1 MSPELAAHR
10 GELLAE
16 EAAEVAEVSVTGPLD
31 RLAHEL
37 ADVVYVAYGTALVH
51 GIDLDAVLA
60 EIHRSNMTK
69 IGPDGTVSRRED
81 GKVLKGEHY
90 EAPDVPGAAEAGVGT
105 GRRRLSRRRDPAQD
119 RCRVGGGCPG
129 RRWLTCP
136 APDRRRGSAVA
147 PLSGAPLSRPPAR
160 PPPSP
165 GVSSPPYPGV
175 TRGVGS
181 TRSPRAP
188 CSAR

>member
-1 MSPELAAHR
+1 MSSSPAELVREFHRTFGLDVRSTPTEVSPRLAAHR

-16 EAAEVAEVSVTGPLD
+16 EAAEVAEVSVSGPLD

-69 IGPDGTVSRRED
+69 VGPDGRIVRRAD

-90 EAPDVPGAAEAGVGT
+90 EAPDV
-105 GRRRLSRRRDPAQD
+105 
-119 RCRVGGGCPG
+119 
-129 RRWLTCP
+129 
-136 APDRRRGSAVA
+136 SAVLHRQGWA
-147 PLSGAPLSRPPAR
+147 PGGTA
-160 PPPSP
+160 
-165 GVSSPPYPGV
+165 
-175 TRGVGS
+175 
-181 TRSPRAP
+181 
-188 CSAR
+188 

>member
-1 MSPELAAHR
+1 MSSSPADLVSEFHRAFGLDARSTPSEVAPALAAHR

-16 EAAEVAEVSVTGPLD
+16 EAAEVAEVAVTGPLD

-69 IGPDGTVSRRED
+69 IGPGGEIARRVD

-90 EAPDVPGAAEAGVGT
+90 EAPDVAGVL
-105 GRRRLSRRRDPAQD
+105 RRQ
-119 RCRVGGGCPG
+119 G
-129 RRWLTCP
+129 W
-136 APDRRRGSAVA
+136 GSA
-147 PLSGAPLSRPPAR
+147 S
-160 PPPSP
+160 
-165 GVSSPPYPGV
+165 
-175 TRGVGS
+175 
-181 TRSPRAP
+181 
-188 CSAR
+188 

>member
-1 MSPELAAHR
+1 MSSSPADLVREFHRAFGLDARGTPTEVSPDLAAHR

-16 EAAEVAEVSVTGPLD
+16 EAAEVAEVSVRGPLD

-69 IGPDGTVSRRED
+69 IGPDGSVSRRED

-90 EAPDVPGAAEAGVGT
+90 EVPDVPGVLRKQGWV
-105 GRRRLSRRRDPAQD
+105 P
-119 RCRVGGGCPG
+119 GGG
-129 RRWLTCP
+129 
-136 APDRRRGSAVA
+136 A
-147 PLSGAPLSRPPAR
+147 
-160 PPPSP
+160 
-165 GVSSPPYPGV
+165 
-175 TRGVGS
+175 
-181 TRSPRAP
+181 
-188 CSAR
+188 